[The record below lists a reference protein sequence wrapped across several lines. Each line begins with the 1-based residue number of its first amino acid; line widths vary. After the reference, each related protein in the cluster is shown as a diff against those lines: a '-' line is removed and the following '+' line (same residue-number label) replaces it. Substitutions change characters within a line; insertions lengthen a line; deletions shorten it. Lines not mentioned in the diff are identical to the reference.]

1 MLGWNIRMAS
11 DNNIISI
18 KNAKVFLGGKVALD
32 DFNWQVKAGEH
43 CFILGANGAGKTT
56 LVKVLMGY
64 AWPVFGA
71 EVEVLGAR
79 YGSVNLSE
87 LRKNIAWVSPFMQR
101 WAAGECNALQ
111 MVISGIDG
119 TLGLFRDYT
128 DDEKAKALEIMT
140 SLGCEHVAEQQMDAM
155 SSGEQVKI
163 LISRALMHE
172 PELMI
177 LDEACVHLDLKSREL
192 LLETID
198 AFASRKNAPTIIFIT
213 QRIDDI
219 LPVFKHGMILKEGR
233 MIAQGQREEILS
245 EDNLLNA
252 YDMPVKLKTNSAGRM
267 WPIVE

>member
-1 MLGWNIRMAS
+1 MDSNE
-11 DNNIISI
+11 NIIEINS
-18 KNAKVFLGGKVALD
+18 AKVFLGGKIVLK
-32 DFNWQVKAGEH
+32 DFNWQVKSGEH
-43 CFILGANGAGKTT
+43 WFILGANGAGKTT

-71 EVEVLGAR
+71 EVKVLGAR
-79 YGSVNLSE
+79 YGNVNLSE

-101 WAAGECNALQ
+101 WTSEGWTALQ
-111 MVISGIDG
+111 MVICGVDG

-128 DDEKAKALEIMT
+128 AEEKSKALEIMNA
-140 SLGCEHVAEQQMDAM
+140 LGCGHLAEHKMDAM

-163 LISRALMHE
+163 LISRALMHD

-177 LDEACVHLDLKSREL
+177 LDEACVHLDLKSREM

-198 AFASRKNAPTIIFIT
+198 AFARRENAPTIIFIT

-219 LPVFKHGMILKEGR
+219 LPVFRSGMILKEGNI
-233 MIAQGQREEILS
+233 IAQGGRDKILS
-245 EDNLLNA
+245 EENLFKA

-267 WPIVE
+267 WPVIE

>member
-1 MLGWNIRMAS
+1 MS
-11 DNNIISI
+11 ENIISV
-18 KNAKVFLGGKVALD
+18 KNANVFLGGKVVLR
-32 DFNWQVKAGEH
+32 DFNWEVKSGEH
-43 CFILGANGAGKTT
+43 WFILGANGAGKTT

-79 YGSVNLSE
+79 YGNVNLSE
-87 LRKNIAWVSPFMQR
+87 LRKDIAWVSPFMQR
-101 WAAGECNALQ
+101 WTSDEWTALQ

-119 TLGLFRDYT
+119 TLGLFREYT
-128 DDEKAKALEIMT
+128 DEEEAKALDMMT
-140 SLGCEHVAEQQMDAM
+140 TLGCAGLVKQKMDAM

-163 LISRALMHE
+163 LISRALMHD
-172 PELMI
+172 PKLMI

-198 AFASRKNAPTIIFIT
+198 AFAQRENAPTIIFIT

-219 LPVFKHGMILKEGR
+219 LPVFQRGMILKEGNI
-233 MIAQGQREEILS
+233 IAKGGRDEILS
-245 EDNLLNA
+245 EKNLFKA

-267 WPIVE
+267 WPVIE

>member
-1 MLGWNIRMAS
+1 MKT
-11 DNNIISI
+11 DNIIEI
-18 KNAKVFLGGKVALD
+18 KNAKVFLGGKLVLQ
-32 DFNWQVKAGEH
+32 DFNWEVNTGEH
-43 CFILGANGAGKTT
+43 WFILGANGAGKTT

-71 EVEVLGAR
+71 EVRVLGAR
-79 YGSVNLSE
+79 YGAVNLSE

-101 WAAGECNALQ
+101 WTSGDWTALE
-111 MVISGIDG
+111 MVISGLDG

-128 DDEKAKALEIMT
+128 AEEESKAIEILT
-140 SLGCEHVAEQQMDAM
+140 SLGCGHLIKQKIDTM

-163 LISRALMHE
+163 LIGRALMHD

-177 LDEACVHLDLKSREL
+177 LDEACVHLDLKSREH

-198 AFASRKNAPTIIFIT
+198 AFARREKAPTIIFIT

-219 LPVFKHGMILKEGR
+219 LPIFKRGMILKEGHI
-233 MIAQGQREEILS
+233 IAKGGCKEILS
-245 EDNLLNA
+245 EENLFKA

-267 WPIVE
+267 WPVIE

>member
-1 MLGWNIRMAS
+1 MIENLK
-11 DNNIISI
+11 NIIEI
-18 KNAKVFLGGKVALD
+18 KNAEVFLGGKVVLK
-32 DFNWQVKAGEH
+32 DFNWQVKSGEH
-43 CFILGANGAGKTT
+43 WFILGANGAGKTT

-71 EVEVLGAR
+71 EVNVLGAR
-79 YGSVNLSE
+79 YGNVNLSE

-101 WAAGECNALQ
+101 WTSDEWDALQ
-111 MVISGIDG
+111 MVVSGVDG

-128 DDEKAKALEIMT
+128 DEEKAKAIDIMT
-140 SLGCEHVAEQQMDAM
+140 ALGCEHLAEHKMDAM

-163 LISRALMHE
+163 LISRALMHD

-198 AFASRKNAPTIIFIT
+198 AFAKRDNAPTIIFIT

-219 LPVFKHGMILKEGR
+219 LPVFQRGMILKDGNI
-233 MIAQGQREEILS
+233 IAKGERDEILREE
-245 EDNLLNA
+245 NLFKA
-252 YDMPVKLKTNSAGRM
+252 YDMPVKLQTNSAGRM
-267 WPIVE
+267 WPVIE

>member
-1 MLGWNIRMAS
+1 MK
-11 DNNIISI
+11 NIIEI
-18 KNAKVFLGGKVALD
+18 KNAKVFLGGKVVLQ
-32 DFNWQVKAGEH
+32 DFNWRVKAGEH
-43 CFILGANGAGKTT
+43 WFILGANGAGKTT

-71 EVEVLGAR
+71 EVRVLGAR
-79 YGSVNLSE
+79 YGNVNLSE

-101 WAAGECNALQ
+101 WTSGEWNALQ

-128 DDEKAKALEIMT
+128 AGEKAKAIEIMAAM
-140 SLGCEHVAEQQMDAM
+140 GCGHLAERKIDAV

-163 LISRALMHE
+163 LICRALMHD

-198 AFASRKNAPTIIFIT
+198 AFARRRNAPAIIFIT

-219 LPVFKHGMILKEGR
+219 LPVFKRGMILKKGCIIAKGGR
-233 MIAQGQREEILS
+233 DKILR
-245 EDNLLNA
+245 EDNLFKA
-252 YDMPVKLKTNSAGRM
+252 YDMPVKVKTNSAGRM
-267 WPIVE
+267 WPVLE